1 MWKVPGPSAVDVV
14 CHEKGDDA
22 AQSPPQPVTERSE
35 LAPAVASALGAACF
49 QAFQTMSNLSLP
61 QNCSK
66 SDARGFETN
75 PVGPDE
81 ADNLMRPALL
91 WYQAKVLYMVNARQG
106 YESGKAPVMQN
117 SSILKIT
124 SKFSVICIISNVL
137 VCDAL

>member
-1 MWKVPGPSAVDVV
+1 M
-14 CHEKGDDA
+14 
-22 AQSPPQPVTERSE
+22 RSSR
-35 LAPAVASALGAACF
+35 L
-49 QAFQTMSNLSLP
+49 
-61 QNCSK
+61 K
-66 SDARGFETN
+66 RK
-75 PVGPDE
+75 
-81 ADNLMRPALL
+81 LL

>member
-81 ADNLMRPALL
+81 ADNLMRPALDL
-91 WYQAKVLYMVNARQG
+91 HVPRQRFRMRLQVRST
-106 YESGKAPVMQN
+106 SGL
-117 SSILKIT
+117 S
-124 SKFSVICIISNVL
+124 CL
-137 VCDAL
+137 VTGFF